1 MKNLT
6 RTIAVS
12 LSIGAA
18 AVSLHAAPFLAIG
31 DGAEVFFTGV
41 VGARAESN
49 IFLAPTATKS
59 DTIFNLTP
67 GFDFV
72 FGKGSDLKGTW
83 TAGESFDLYSS
94 NNGLNTHLF
103 STDFNATY
111 DDTKTKYAFAT
122 FYHELN
128 QNDLNIKGLA
138 RRNEFNINPSTE
150 FGISEK
156 LAVGSGVT
164 VDRIDF
170 KVSGFSNDTQT
181 TVPLNVYYKWT
192 PKVDVSVGYRYRQ
205 TNEQIGYD
213 QTDNYFNIGAR
224 GEFTPKLSG
233 TFDIGLE
240 NSNYS
245 GGSNKN
251 GNNLGFDA
259 DLAYEFTPKTSITF
273 GGSNSYTND
282 AFGARERNF
291 SINSRVSTKFQDELS
306 GYAGVAYQNNGYADR
321 TDKYYDGT
329 VGVNYTYNLHV
340 NLVASYDYKRND
352 STNAGAK
359 FNDNLFSVSANLRY

>member
-1 MKNLT
+1 M
-6 RTIAVS
+6 
-12 LSIGAA
+12 
-18 AVSLHAAPFLAIG
+18 
-31 DGAEVFFTGV
+31 
-41 VGARAESN
+41 
-49 IFLAPTATKS
+49 
-59 DTIFNLTP
+59 
-67 GFDFV
+67 
-72 FGKGSDLKGTW
+72 
-83 TAGESFDLYSS
+83 
-94 NNGLNTHLF
+94 NGLMLGHDAH
-103 STDFNATY
+103 S
-111 DDTKTKYAFAT
+111 
-122 FYHELN
+122 
-128 QNDLNIKGLA
+128 I
-138 RRNEFNINPSTE
+138 
-150 FGISEK
+150 
-156 LAVGSGVT
+156 
-164 VDRIDF
+164 
-170 KVSGFSNDTQT
+170 
-181 TVPLNVYYKWT
+181 
-192 PKVDVSVGYRYRQ
+192 
-205 TNEQIGYD
+205 
-213 QTDNYFNIGAR
+213 
-224 GEFTPKLSG
+224 
-233 TFDIGLE
+233 
-240 NSNYS
+240 S